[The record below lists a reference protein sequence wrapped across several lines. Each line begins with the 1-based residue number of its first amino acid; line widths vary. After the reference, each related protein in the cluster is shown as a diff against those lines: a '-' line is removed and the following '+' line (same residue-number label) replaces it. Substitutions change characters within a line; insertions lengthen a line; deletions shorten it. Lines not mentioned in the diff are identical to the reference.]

1 MGVPLY
7 KKVGRTFETPWA
19 GTVAILA
26 QGTDWAVA
34 VTQAFFVRGSIP
46 AACRSCLAGGNLAA
60 LLTLAGPEPALYSS
74 QWMVSLLWDSDP
86 RPPAY

>member
-1 MGVPLY
+1 MFLY
-7 KKVGRTFETPWA
+7 HTCIFSLFSLSVLAWFNVRRTFELPHP

-46 AACRSCLAGGNLAA
+46 AARRPCLAGGHVAA
-60 LLTLAGPEPALYSS
+60 IPVLRKETLSC
-74 QWMVSLLWDSDP
+74 
-86 RPPAY
+86 